1 MNYNDKQKQ
10 AIEINDKNLRIIAC
24 AGSGKT
30 GTLVGKIV
38 YLLKNS
44 GLNLTPENIVAF
56 TFTEKAAA
64 ELKNRTISELDSMQN
79 LANMYIG
86 TIHGW
91 CFNLLQ
97 NELYGYQ
104 NFSVLNE
111 IKLKIFVDKYY
122 DSIGMKKV
130 IKISNNQ
137 HMKRFTDTT
146 IFVSLMNSIRE
157 LDLYDKAP
165 VNLLNALE
173 SYRKKLKEHK
183 YFDFTMI
190 MEEVLNNLDNQINF
204 RKYIK
209 DTVKFLFVDEYQ
221 DINPIQHLLIKK
233 IQEIS
238 KCKVFVVGDDDQNI
252 YQWRGSSNKYIIEF
266 NKQYKSEDFFEVIL
280 DTNYRSSEGI
290 TALASTLIQN
300 NKERISEK
308 KMKSA
313 KNQKFN
319 YSEDILFNTYKN
331 VEEEN
336 EEIIK
341 YIEGIKGVEFVEKD
355 KNGNPITRGIA
366 YSDICILVR
375 KWDKAESIVNK
386 LKEYKI
392 PYITGG
398 VNQLFDTAE
407 IKAALGIFKYLNR
420 DISKEELISLWLS
433 IPNNC
438 IKQEKLEY
446 AISGDNSKSKSKKF
460 LNNNYPELYSKE
472 FIDPK
477 TGETK
482 IIEDWAFNL
491 QEIFW
496 NFIDLA
502 EIYENTIISTDNTND
517 TNIKTNEEIIF
528 YNFGKFSQVINDFEE
543 INFNSASPSYH
554 LFSFLSFVRYVAM
567 NYYPEGWVNS
577 GYKTP
582 NAIQIMTIHQSKGL
596 EFPVVLIPGMNR
608 NYFPSKKKG
617 GLSEKHF
624 ICEKEHKAFFDTIEN
639 IKKDE
644 NNEGERRLLYVA
656 ITRSKKYLFISR
668 APDINSRL
676 YLKPSEFIKEL
687 EKTNQI
693 MVENH
698 YYFSDKNKVE
708 SVPKEDNQTIQF
720 DFTILKDFFDCP
732 YKFKLVSLYGFC
744 CPLDIRMGMGKSFHN
759 CLMELHKRIKSEDE
773 FNNEDEIKN
782 IADRQS
788 YFPYIG
794 KSTKLEKMATDV
806 KDGILE
812 YYKINK
818 EKLKDIEFAEQEIQ
832 YQIEDN
838 ILVSGRVDLIRKKT
852 SENQEI
858 TTIVE
863 FKSKDDV
870 QNVDLT
876 HDQLFMYALG
886 YKELKNKL
894 PDYTLTYIIDENREK
909 TPRKLNENDL
919 NNIKNKIRNSA
930 NKIKKE
936 EFEQVS
942 IEQKEKCKSC
952 IQNRLCSKTVEYG
965 VNSSR

>member
-355 KNGNPITRGIA
+355 K
-366 YSDICILVR
+366 
-375 KWDKAESIVNK
+375 WES
-386 LKEYKI
+386 
-392 PYITGG
+392 
-398 VNQLFDTAE
+398 
-407 IKAALGIFKYLNR
+407 
-420 DISKEELISLWLS
+420 
-433 IPNNC
+433 NN
-438 IKQEKLEY
+438 
-446 AISGDNSKSKSKKF
+446 
-460 LNNNYPELYSKE
+460 
-472 FIDPK
+472 
-477 TGETK
+477 
-482 IIEDWAFNL
+482 
-491 QEIFW
+491 
-496 NFIDLA
+496 
-502 EIYENTIISTDNTND
+502 
-517 TNIKTNEEIIF
+517 
-528 YNFGKFSQVINDFEE
+528 
-543 INFNSASPSYH
+543 
-554 LFSFLSFVRYVAM
+554 
-567 NYYPEGWVNS
+567 
-577 GYKTP
+577 
-582 NAIQIMTIHQSKGL
+582 
-596 EFPVVLIPGMNR
+596 
-608 NYFPSKKKG
+608 
-617 GLSEKHF
+617 
-624 ICEKEHKAFFDTIEN
+624 
-639 IKKDE
+639 
-644 NNEGERRLLYVA
+644 
-656 ITRSKKYLFISR
+656 
-668 APDINSRL
+668 
-676 YLKPSEFIKEL
+676 
-687 EKTNQI
+687 
-693 MVENH
+693 
-698 YYFSDKNKVE
+698 
-708 SVPKEDNQTIQF
+708 
-720 DFTILKDFFDCP
+720 
-732 YKFKLVSLYGFC
+732 
-744 CPLDIRMGMGKSFHN
+744 
-759 CLMELHKRIKSEDE
+759 
-773 FNNEDEIKN
+773 
-782 IADRQS
+782 
-788 YFPYIG
+788 
-794 KSTKLEKMATDV
+794 
-806 KDGILE
+806 
-812 YYKINK
+812 
-818 EKLKDIEFAEQEIQ
+818 
-832 YQIEDN
+832 
-838 ILVSGRVDLIRKKT
+838 
-852 SENQEI
+852 
-858 TTIVE
+858 
-863 FKSKDDV
+863 
-870 QNVDLT
+870 
-876 HDQLFMYALG
+876 
-886 YKELKNKL
+886 
-894 PDYTLTYIIDENREK
+894 
-909 TPRKLNENDL
+909 
-919 NNIKNKIRNSA
+919 
-930 NKIKKE
+930 
-936 EFEQVS
+936 
-942 IEQKEKCKSC
+942 
-952 IQNRLCSKTVEYG
+952 
-965 VNSSR
+965 

>member
-1 MNYNDKQKQ
+1 MNYSKKQKQ

-38 YLLKNS
+38 HLLKES
-44 GLNLTPENIVAF
+44 GLDLQPENIVAF

-64 ELKNRTISELDSMQN
+64 ELKNRTISNLTSIQN

-91 CFNLLQ
+91 CFNSLQ
-97 NELYGYQ
+97 NELYDYQ
-104 NFSVLNE
+104 NFSVLDE

-137 HMKRFTDTT
+137 YMKRFTDTS

-157 LDLYDKAP
+157 LNLYDKAP
-165 VNLLNALE
+165 KNLLNALE
-173 SYRKKLKEHK
+173 DYRKKLKEHK

-190 MEEVLNNLDNQINF
+190 MEEVLDNLDHNINF

-209 DTVKFLFVDEYQ
+209 DTIKFLFVDEYQ
-221 DINPIQHLLIKK
+221 DINPMQNLLIKK

-252 YQWRGSSNKYIIEF
+252 YQWRGSTNKYIIEF
-266 NKQYKSEDFFEVIL
+266 DKQYNKEDFLEVIL

-290 TALASTLIQN
+290 TKLASTLIQN
-300 NKERISEK
+300 NNERISSKE
-308 KMKSA
+308 MKSA
-313 KNQKFN
+313 NNQDFT

-331 VEEEN
+331 IDDEN
-336 EEIIK
+336 EAIAK
-341 YIEGIKGVEFVEKD
+341 YIEGIKGVEFIESD
-355 KNGNPITRGIA
+355 KKGNKNSRGIA

-375 KWDKAESIVNK
+375 KWDKAETIVNK

-398 VNQLFDTAE
+398 VSQLFETPE
-407 IKAALGIFKYLNR
+407 IKAALGIFKYLHK
-420 DISKEELISLWLS
+420 DITKDELIELWLS
-433 IPNNC
+433 IPHNC
-438 IKQEKLEY
+438 IKKEKLEY
-446 AISGDNSKSKSKKF
+446 AISGDESKSKKF
-460 LNNNYPELYSKE
+460 LNNNYPESYVIKE
-472 FIDPK
+472 YTDSI
-477 TGETK
+477 TGEK
-482 IIEDWAFNL
+482 KVIEDWAFNL
-491 QEIFW
+491 QQIFW

-502 EIYENTIISTDNTND
+502 EIYENTIINPDD
-517 TNIKTNEEIIF
+517 TQSLNIKTTEEIIF

-543 INFNSASPSYH
+543 INFNSGRPSYH
-554 LFSFLSFVRYVAM
+554 LFSFLSFVRYVAV
-567 NYYPEGWVNS
+567 NYYPEGWINS

-582 NAIQIMTIHQSKGL
+582 NAVQIMTIHQSKGL

-624 ICEKEHKAFFDTIEN
+624 INEITHKDFFDAIEN
-639 IKKDE
+639 TKKDE

-676 YLKPSEFIKEL
+676 YVKPSDFIKEL
-687 EKTNQI
+687 EKANQV
-693 MVENH
+693 MVENN
-698 YYFSDKNKVE
+698 YYFKDKPKID
-708 SVPKEDNQTIQF
+708 SKPKEEEQTVQF

-744 CPLDIRMGMGKSFHN
+744 YPLDIRMGMGKSFHN
-759 CLMELHKRIKSEDE
+759 CLMELHKRIKNGDE
-773 FNNEDEIKN
+773 FNNESEIES
-782 IADRQS
+782 IVARQN
-788 YFPYIG
+788 YFPYMG
-794 KSTKLEKMATDV
+794 KSEKLEQMAIKV
-806 KDGILE
+806 KDGILK
-812 YYKINK
+812 YYKKNK
-818 EKLKDIEFAEQEIQ
+818 EDLSDIEFAEQEIQ
-832 YQIEDN
+832 YQIDED
-838 ILVSGRVDLIRKKT
+838 ILVSGRVDLIRKKI
-852 SENQEI
+852 SNNEDI

-870 QNVDLT
+870 QGRELT
-876 HDQLFMYALG
+876 NDQLFMYALG

-909 TPRKLNENDL
+909 TPRKLQEDDL
-919 NNIKNKIRNSA
+919 INIKDKIKDSA
-930 NKIKKE
+930 TKIKKE
-936 EFEQVS
+936 EFKQLDVQ
-942 IEQKEKCKSC
+942 QKNECSYC

-965 VNSSR
+965 VNSNR